1 MLKKLTRFGGLL
13 LAGSN
18 LQEVSVR
25 RQVAGGVL
33 THEGMGVGSHL
44 LANLIKL
51 QKLYRPGKSTQ
62 HVGLINRVL
71 CQVVEY
77 HTSVIYPIVL
87 TI

>member
-1 MLKKLTRFGGLL
+1 M
-13 LAGSN
+13 LAGSD

-25 RQVAGGVL
+25 RQITGGVL

-44 LANLIKL
+44 LANLVEL
-51 QKLYRPGKSTQ
+51 QKLYRLGESTQ

-77 HTSVIYPIVL
+77 HTSVRIYPIVL